1 MVFVLTGLL
10 INFPEIFSLENTG
23 FLDEY
28 LIVLLQKI
36 RSCTKFVEIYLP
48 FFVSRFIMCVWEVF
62 PTNFPTLTKIMGR
75 LEKFGRNCRDLGV
88 WILFS

>member
-48 FFVSRFIMCVWEVF
+48 SLLVGLLCVCGRCFPRISR
-62 PTNFPTLTKIMGR
+62 L
-75 LEKFGRNCRDLGV
+75 
-88 WILFS
+88 